1 MIQILLNNYKQHMK
15 SIKIKI
21 VNSNSVKSQKLTE
34 IFNILS
40 EVSKEYLPIRQQELE
55 TKEFKPFKEHYNYF
69 RSKYPNI
76 NSGILQ
82 SHLRNQ
88 DSMIKSFISW
98 CKKKHKLVQFPE
110 TNKVTIPLRNDMF
123 HFEYNKKSKAFNAWL
138 KFLKIYFP
146 LNLCEY
152 HIKTL
157 KDIDSISHSSIIK
170 DKNGNICLRLCFKTK
185 QVMLNAN
192 KVLGID
198 LGIVKPIVCS
208 DGHMIG
214 SGGYI
219 KHKKLEFG
227 KKRAKHQKQKDVIT
241 KKQFR
246 WTNDLNHKLSRELVD
261 YCLSQDINVLGLE
274 KLEGPHLSNKKFRKY
289 TWAFKDLINK
299 ITYKAECAG
308 LKVVSVDPRYTS
320 QTCNS
325 CGQKD
330 KTNRQTQSDFMCCY
344 CNHKANADIN
354 AAKNIFNLTV
364 KNDLN
369 MNPSVSKALNSE
381 TQGSLVLG

>member
-1 MIQILLNNYKQHMK
+1 MK
-15 SIKIKI
+15 SIKIKLN
-21 VNSNSVKSQKLTE
+21 NSNPVKLQKLLD
-34 IFNILS
+34 IFDILS
-40 EVSKEYLPIRQQELE
+40 SVSKEYLPLRQKELE
-55 TKEFKPFKEHYNYF
+55 TKEFKPFKEHYVYF
-69 RSKYPNI
+69 RTKRPNI

-82 SHLRNQ
+82 SHLRQQ

-98 CKKKHKLVQFPE
+98 CKKKHKIVSFPE
-110 TNKVTIPLRNDMF
+110 EPKVTIPLRNDMF
-123 HFEYNKKSKAFNAWL
+123 HFEYNKETKTFNAWL
-138 KFLKIYFP
+138 KFLKMYFP

-152 HIKTL
+152 HL
-157 KDIDSISHSSIIK
+157 KSLEDMDSVSDSSVVK
-170 DKNGNICLRLCFKTK
+170 DKQGNLCLRLCFKTK
-185 QVMLNAN
+185 PSKATGN
-192 KVLGID
+192 KTLGID

-227 KKRAKHQKQKDVIT
+227 KKRAKHQKLKDQIT
-241 KKQFR
+241 QKQFR
-246 WTNDLNHKLSRELVD
+246 WTDDLNHKLSRELVD
-261 YCLSQDINVLGLE
+261 YCLQQDINVLGLE
-274 KLEGPHLSNKKFRKY
+274 ALKGSHLSNKKFRKY
-289 TWAFKDLINK
+289 TWAFKDLITK
-299 ITYKAECAG
+299 IVYKAENAG

-325 CGQKD
+325 CGQKSGD
-330 KTNRQTQSDFMCCY
+330 NRQTQSDFMCCY

-364 KNDLN
+364 ENGSN
-369 MNPSVSKALNSE
+369 MNQTMSKALNSE